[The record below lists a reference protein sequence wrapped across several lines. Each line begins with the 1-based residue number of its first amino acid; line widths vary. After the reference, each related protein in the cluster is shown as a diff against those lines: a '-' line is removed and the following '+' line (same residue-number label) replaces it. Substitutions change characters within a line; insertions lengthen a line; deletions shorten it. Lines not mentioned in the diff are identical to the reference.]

1 MSDAIISEELRARV
15 RAIVGDVLEVE
26 DDGALTDE
34 SSFADDFDADSLL
47 VIEIFSRFER
57 DLGIKI
63 PQEDL
68 TELDDLPAAYAVVA
82 KHSAGQVA
90 GV

>member
-1 MSDAIISEELRARV
+1 MSDAAISEELREKIQG
-15 RAIVGDVLEVE
+15 IVAEVLEADAAE
-26 DDGALTDE
+26 LSDDT
-34 SSFADDFDADSLL
+34 SFVDDLDADSLL

-68 TELDDLPAAYAVVA
+68 TELDNLPAAYALVA
-82 KHSAGQVA
+82 KYIQGAVA
-90 GV
+90 A

>member
-1 MSDAIISEELRARV
+1 MSGTGLSEDLRGRV
-15 RAIVGDVLEVE
+15 HAIVAEVLEVE
-26 DDGALTDE
+26 ADELTEE
-34 SSFADDFDADSLL
+34 SSFAEDFEADSIL

-68 TELDDLPAAYAVVA
+68 TELDDLPAAYALVA
-82 KHSAGQVA
+82 RYATAEPAGA
-90 GV
+90 